1 MEALSVI
8 EFGCGGGHG
17 TSGQNRPMKRRSI
30 LSATTCVAW
39 MVFSCPSS
47 HAADQPVYKVSIEQL
62 QRTIGRH
69 FPARYPVGNLF
80 DLQLE
85 TPRLRLLPELN
96 RLASEMILEA
106 AGPALRRR
114 YRGSFD
120 VDFALR
126 YVPSDQS
133 IRAHELRVHSFRLPG
148 LAPQTLQ
155 LLEGYGQAFAEQAL
169 LEVVLHRLGPRDLAL
184 ADAMGLQ
191 PGDITVTDEGLVIGF
206 VVKQGR

>member
-30 LSATTCVAW
+30 LSAIICVAW
-39 MVFSCPSS
+39 TVFGCASS
-47 HAADQPVYKVSIEQL
+47 RAADQPAYKVSIEQL
-62 QRTIGRH
+62 QLSMARH
-69 FPARYPVGNLF
+69 FPARYPMGNLF
-80 DLQLE
+80 SLELE

-96 RLASEMILEA
+96 RLASEMLLEA

-126 YVPSDQS
+126 YEPSDQS

-155 LLEGYGQAFAEQAL
+155 LLERYGQALAEQAL
-169 LEVVLHRLGPRDLAL
+169 LEVVLHRLSPREIAV

-191 PGDITVTDEGLVIGF
+191 PRDITVTDEGLVIGF
-206 VVKQGR
+206 VLKQAR